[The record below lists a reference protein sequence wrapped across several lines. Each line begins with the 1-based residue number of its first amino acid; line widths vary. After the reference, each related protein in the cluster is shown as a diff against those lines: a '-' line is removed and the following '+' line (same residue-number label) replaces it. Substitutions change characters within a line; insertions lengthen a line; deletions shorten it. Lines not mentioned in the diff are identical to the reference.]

1 MGFEQQIYT
10 TDASTLGPSHNT
22 TVLSSIAAQS
32 IVTSVDVQVTF
43 GFLKTVTT
51 GIPGSAAISLFYGI
65 QNYDHGGAPATVS
78 SANYASAT
86 WFDAGRLIP
95 HAMSDTIAT
104 IGAASLER
112 YQVAARHTWK
122 GSHTLGGA
130 PADVSVSLN
139 WEGSAFWGVSA
150 PFCLMVRVNVYVP

>member
-1 MGFEQQIYT
+1 MPVEKQIYT
-10 TDASTLGPSHNT
+10 TDSSTLGPSHNT
-22 TVLSSIAAQS
+22 TVLSSAPAQS
-32 IVTSVDVQVTF
+32 VIASVDIQVTF

-65 QNYDHGGAPATVS
+65 QNYDHGGSPATVS

-112 YQVAARHTWK
+112 YQVSARHTWK
-122 GSHTLGGA
+122 GYHPLGGA
-130 PADVSVSLN
+130 AADMSVSLN

-150 PFCLMVRVNVYVP
+150 PFCLMVRVNYYEP